1 MSQVFFLFLSMCE
14 GCYISLGDRE
24 KAKELFGKVPTLLD
38 KRKYGG
44 KELPT
49 EVLIKKQSNYD
60 ILLLRYQDLLIVLK
74 ILVAFYKAKAK
85 RRCNDETKYVDEI
98 KISIAEGKGS
108 SPIHYHLNHT
118 ISYLSLR
125 TRYL

>member
-1 MSQVFFLFLSMCE
+1 MSQVFFLFLSMRE

-60 ILLLRYQDLLIVLK
+60 
-74 ILVAFYKAKAK
+74 
-85 RRCNDETKYVDEI
+85 
-98 KISIAEGKGS
+98 S
-108 SPIHYHLNHT
+108 SPSQVSRFADRLKN
-118 ISYLSLR
+118 SSCVLQGESEEKV
-125 TRYL
+125 